1 VAGSKRVGRVVVG
14 ALLEVHDDWRGGRD
28 TSSRGYEGGR
38 DECPEYRSRNKD
50 SAKASSYAGRHEACA
65 LPAGADVLG
74 FRPATCDQSVD
85 RKIRASE
92 EAR

>member
-1 VAGSKRVGRVVVG
+1 MAGSKRVGRVVVG
-14 ALLEVHDDWRGGRD
+14 ALLEVHDEWRGGRD
-28 TSSRGYEGGR
+28 TSSRGYEGGQ
-38 DECPEYRSRNKD
+38 DECPEDRSRNKGFT
-50 SAKASSYAGRHEACA
+50 KASSYAGRHEAA